1 MVTVTMSIKEY
12 EKMKSEIKQLKKESV
27 FNFVET
33 EYIDF
38 MRNLYQI
45 KVDVNSI
52 RDFVS
57 SKAEK
62 DVNETVISEGVFYCK

>member
-1 MVTVTMSIKEY
+1 MVTVTMPIKEY

>member
-1 MVTVTMSIKEY
+1 MPIKEY